1 MKTDDINL
9 ISAKLKDH
17 KLAGPSRDLDNQ
29 INTVARQQA
38 EQNRL
43 KNNTGFMSAMSTNL
57 VAIAASLVITL
68 GLFFMMHQAI
78 QPPQSTQNNL
88 VKKTSIDDIKF
99 ISADDPKPKDYRI
112 ARPEMELIAQ
122 IAPTQQ
128 QRNGILRTLELPKA
142 DDVIAK
148 MELAVTSERSH
159 VESELSSAF
168 SEIESLIVD
177 DNLRDARS
185 RYYDLVQSCQSC
197 ELPAM
202 LELLM
207 IDSAAPS

>member
-1 MKTDDINL
+1 MKTDDVNL

-17 KLAGPSRDLDNQ
+17 KLAGPSLDLDNQ
-29 INTVARQQA
+29 INTIARQQA

-43 KNNTGFMSAMSTNL
+43 KNNTGFVSAMSTNL

-148 MELAVTSERSH
+148 MELAVTSERSY

-185 RYYDLVQSCQSC
+185 RYYDLVQSCRSC

>member
-1 MKTDDINL
+1 
-9 ISAKLKDH
+9 
-17 KLAGPSRDLDNQ
+17 
-29 INTVARQQA
+29 
-38 EQNRL
+38 
-43 KNNTGFMSAMSTNL
+43 
-57 VAIAASLVITL
+57 
-68 GLFFMMHQAI
+68 
-78 QPPQSTQNNL
+78 
-88 VKKTSIDDIKF
+88 
-99 ISADDPKPKDYRI
+99 
-112 ARPEMELIAQ
+112 MELIAQ

-148 MELAVTSERSH
+148 MELAVTSERSY